1 MKNKKTKK
9 GSCYVDSK
17 ELEAHWTDWLDTGS
31 DESWEELLAGIY
43 KICHGVAIK
52 FHPRDEEEH
61 AELAHEA
68 FVPTML
74 KINDGRLKF
83 EPGRAPVFNL
93 LTTTI
98 FRHLYSKMNKDS
110 RRRRIMSEYCNKV
123 SKDSFFVS

>member
-1 MKNKKTKK
+1 MTNKNGKKV
-9 GSCYVDSK
+9 GYVDSK
-17 ELEAHWTDWLDTGS
+17 ELEACWTEWLATGS
-31 DESWEELLAGIY
+31 DDSWGLLLDGIY
-43 KICHGVAIK
+43 KICHGVAVK
-52 FHPRDEEEH
+52 FHPRDDEEH

-74 KINDGRLKF
+74 KISDGRLKF

-110 RRRRIMSEYCNKV
+110 RRRRIMLEYRNKLSEDPAAT
-123 SKDSFFVS
+123 S